1 MTVNLG
7 SIILA
12 GVLGVCCCFC
22 GIKQAINHM
31 DRPTFVDAE
40 YWRNRQARQ
49 VGDMQNTHWIQP
61 PTAGA
66 ASVRATSHRAPFRV
80 ASCHSAGV
88 QSVPGAYMAARS
100 VNGARTFRSF

>member
-1 MTVNLG
+1 MPVHLG

-12 GVLGVCCCFC
+12 GVLGACCCLC
-22 GIKQAINHM
+22 GIKRAIDNM

-66 ASVRATSHRAPFRV
+66 PTARAASHRAPFMP
-80 ASCHSAGV
+80 ASCHSVGV
-88 QSVPGAYMAARS
+88 QSVSAAYMAPRS